1 MNTKIIKLDINN
13 KMYETITAKQGD
25 TESRFLLFHLFDA
38 SLPFD
43 LTEKSVRVYGIKPD
57 GTKIFNDLV
66 INDVKKGY
74 CTLKLTNQMLAIAG
88 LVKLELVIYSGN
100 KKLSSI
106 PFMLNVISSLNS
118 DDAVVSTNE
127 FTSLMNGL
135 AALSEYDIYKSN
147 AKQVPGIKE
156 EVSNLSSQLDT
167 IETKKANQSA
177 LNNLK
182 NQVNTLVIESGGNSN
197 TEVVQSRVSH
207 GFTHK
212 NLDNRLLNI
221 ESIINSGKFNVEF
234 FDLVNKTV
242 SSDNGELSI
251 SVETRITTNSKYNIS
266 ALNEIYLRINKLTD
280 KRIIF
285 YSYFYNENEELISG
299 SLITSIRSE
308 TDTYYEY
315 KINAT
320 NAYYMRLVFK
330 FENDEKISE
339 NDVYENVNLYFYN
352 DDRVYKIYN
361 ELNKMCYDSLG
372 NKFNSPSELIK
383 DISKIVTHNKNIF
396 NKDENVNGYINSA
409 GGGIDNSSTYKTT
422 YFIKALQE
430 NEKYI
435 ITPRI
440 RKFLAYDKNGKP
452 IPATYVDTNTANYVF
467 TVDSSWSA
475 IRFTYYASDEDKIM
489 LAKGD
494 QVQQYVDYGYE
505 FGKNLSFNDFQIKEI
520 KNIINDA
527 DNKLANKILFNFGD
541 SIAAGDGNNGKGYA
555 ELFATKHN
563 MICHDFAVGGATLG
577 ETSSNNITTQVST
590 AISKGITPDYILIEG
605 GTNDIAGYNVPK
617 GTLTNDY
624 NVNSFDKTTTAG
636 GLEWIIYT
644 LKTKYPDA
652 KIVFV
657 SVHKMGSRD
666 YSKQVERQGICV
678 DICKKWSI
686 PIVDIFNRGNL
697 NTFLPEHHKFTK
709 PTQSQPI
716 GDRTHPNEV
725 GYITF
730 YLPLIYEILYFI

>member
-1 MNTKIIKLDINN
+1 MSIQNYLNQIKNAVFGKDVRESIHDAIKQCYDDAAVNHNN
-13 KMYETITAKQGD
+13 ANME
-25 TESRFLLFHLFDA
+25 
-38 SLPFD
+38 
-43 LTEKSVRVYGIKPD
+43 
-57 GTKIFNDLV
+57 
-66 INDVKKGY
+66 
-74 CTLKLTNQMLAIAG
+74 
-88 LVKLELVIYSGN
+88 VKLARGTHET
-100 KKLSSI
+100 
-106 PFMLNVISSLNS
+106 LNDRI
-118 DDAVVSTNE
+118 TENE
-127 FTSLMNGL
+127 KNQ
-135 AALSEYDIYKSN
+135 E
-147 AKQVPGIKE
+147 
-156 EVSNLSSQLDT
+156 NLSSQLDT

-422 YFIKALQE
+422 YFMYLI
-430 NEKYI
+430 
-435 ITPRI
+435 
-440 RKFLAYDKNGKP
+440 
-452 IPATYVDTNTANYVF
+452 
-467 TVDSSWSA
+467 
-475 IRFTYYASDEDKIM
+475 
-489 LAKGD
+489 
-494 QVQQYVDYGYE
+494 
-505 FGKNLSFNDFQIKEI
+505 
-520 KNIINDA
+520 NI
-527 DNKLANKILFNFGD
+527 
-541 SIAAGDGNNGKGYA
+541 
-555 ELFATKHN
+555 
-563 MICHDFAVGGATLG
+563 
-577 ETSSNNITTQVST
+577 
-590 AISKGITPDYILIEG
+590 
-605 GTNDIAGYNVPK
+605 
-617 GTLTNDY
+617 
-624 NVNSFDKTTTAG
+624 
-636 GLEWIIYT
+636 
-644 LKTKYPDA
+644 
-652 KIVFV
+652 
-657 SVHKMGSRD
+657 
-666 YSKQVERQGICV
+666 
-678 DICKKWSI
+678 
-686 PIVDIFNRGNL
+686 
-697 NTFLPEHHKFTK
+697 
-709 PTQSQPI
+709 
-716 GDRTHPNEV
+716 
-725 GYITF
+725 
-730 YLPLIYEILYFI
+730 

>member
-1 MNTKIIKLDINN
+1 MANINTELEQIRK
-13 KMYETITAKQGD
+13 A
-25 TESRFLLFHLFDA
+25 
-38 SLPFD
+38 
-43 LTEKSVRVYGIKPD
+43 VYGREVRGSIANAIELINKEQINTNTAQTNLDGKFNQLIINAGNSNAEVVAARVKAD
-57 GTKIFNDLV
+57 GTQFDTLSKRLDKGDEVHNILNNEV
-66 INDVKKGY
+66 IRARTDSKKVVHKN
-74 CTLKLTNQMLAIAG
+74 LKARLDN
-88 LVKLELVIYSGN
+88 
-100 KKLSSI
+100 
-106 PFMLNVISSLNS
+106 F
-118 DDAVVSTNE
+118 D
-127 FTSLMNGL
+127 
-135 AALSEYDIYKSN
+135 
-147 AKQVPGIKE
+147 
-156 EVSNLSSQLDT
+156 SQFDS

-197 TEVVQSRVSH
+197 AEVVQSRVSH

-221 ESIINSGKFNVEF
+221 ESIINTGKFNVEF
-234 FDLVNKTV
+234 FDLVNRTV
-242 SSDNGELSI
+242 SSATGELSE
-251 SVETRITTNSKYNIS
+251 SLETRITTNSKYNIS

-280 KRIIF
+280 KKIIF
-285 YSYFYNENEELISG
+285 YRYFYNENEELISN
-299 SLITSIRSE
+299 SLVTSIKSE
-308 TDTYYEY
+308 TDTYYES
-315 KINAT
+315 KMNVT

-339 NDVYENVNLYFYN
+339 NDIYENINLYFYN
-352 DDRVYKIYN
+352 DDRVSNIYN
-361 ELNKMCYDSLG
+361 EFNQMCYDNLG

-383 DISKIVTHNKNIF
+383 DISKIVAHNKNIF
-396 NKDENVNGYINSA
+396 NKLSDENVNGYINSA
-409 GGGIDNSSTYKTT
+409 AGGIDNSSTYKTS
-422 YFIKALQE
+422 YFVKELQE

-452 IPATYVDTNTANYVF
+452 IPSTYVDANTTNYVF

-475 IRFTYYASDEDKIM
+475 IRFTYYVSDEDKIM

-494 QVQQYVDYGYE
+494 QVQPYVDYGYE

-605 GTNDIAGYNVPK
+605 GTNDIAGYNVPI
-617 GTLTNDY
+617 GTMTNDY
-624 NVNSFDKTTTAG
+624 NVNSFDKTTSAG
-636 GLEWIIYT
+636 ALEWIIYT
-644 LKTKYPDA
+644 LKTKYPNA
-652 KIVFV
+652 KIAFV

-666 YSKQVERQGICV
+666 YAKQVERQGMCCNV
-678 DICKKWSI
+678 CKKWSTPVI
-686 PIVDIFNRGNL
+686 DIFNRGTL
-697 NTFLPEHHKFTK
+697 NTFLPEHHKFTN
-709 PTQSQPI
+709 PTQAQPN
-716 GDRTHPNEV
+716 GDRTHPNDV
-725 GYITF
+725 GYTTF
-730 YLPLIYEILYFI
+730 YLQLIYETLYFI